1 MSDWRTAVP
10 NGFAALLSIHVLAA
24 GMCKERMTDYVEL
37 HARSAFSF
45 LEGSS
50 MPEFLIQQ
58 AARLEMPAMALL
70 DRNGLYGS
78 ARFHM
83 EGQRCGVQS
92 HIGAELSVSDLGQS
106 LPIASYLPHQHPPE
120 PVRLPLL
127 VESRIG
133 YQNLSRL
140 ITQFKLRENTKA
152 EGAAVIADV
161 EEYGNGL
168 VCLTGGIE
176 GPLAAALAQGGYDA
190 AYETVEKLV
199 RLFGSRNVYVEL
211 QRHFDREEEHR
222 NRAAVRIARSLNLP
236 LLATGG
242 VSYGTPYE
250 REVLDIFTCIRHHT
264 TLDTAGRLLN
274 RNAERHLHTAS
285 EMHKLFYDYPEAIA
299 NTCELSARLG
309 FQLTGL
315 GYEFPAYLVPDG
327 DTMDSFLRKRVD
339 EGVRRRY
346 LPKNDSAL
354 YEKAKLQ
361 AERELRLV
369 ERLGLA
375 GYFLIVWDIVCF
387 CKDNGILIQGRGSAA
402 NSVICYALGIT
413 IVDSVG
419 LDLLFERFLSEE
431 RGEWPDID
439 LDLPSKTDRE
449 RAIQYVYQRYGEL
462 GAAMTANVIT
472 FRNRS
477 SSREVGKAFGFDQR
491 TVAELAGLMSAWE
504 WKAPSDT
511 LENSFKAAG
520 LDMKHRRI
528 AHYLQKCGDVL
539 NLPRNLGQHSGGMVI
554 CQGHLDSVVPI
565 ERASMPG
572 RTVVQWDKDDCSD
585 MGIIKVDLLGLG
597 MLAVLKDTAYL
608 VPQHY
613 GEQLDYAQLPQDD
626 AVYETIEQADTVGLF
641 QIESR
646 AQMSALPRTK
656 PKCFADLSMQVA
668 IIRPGPVTGKFVNPY
683 IARRLGR
690 EPITYLHS
698 SFKPFLERTLGVPL
712 FQEQVMK
719 IGMVAANLSGGEA
732 EELRKAMG
740 GKRSESIIAGLKTR
754 LHEGMTANGFDAS
767 TQEEVMRVLSTVKE
781 FMFPESHAHSFASIA
796 YSSAYT
802 RYHYTAAYT
811 CALFNNQPMGFYSP
825 ATIANDAKRHRVK
838 IVPIDIQRSDWFCTL
853 EELSNADHTRFA
865 DPFAVRMGLKYVK
878 GLRQKVGDAI
888 VEARIMEGPFASEY
902 DLCRRVPSIKKPELV
917 LLAKAG
923 AFNWTGEK
931 HHRRAALWNAERAG
945 QQTGPLFENI
955 PDEHEFQ
962 TVAPL
967 RPMTTEERL
976 VADFES
982 TGVTLG
988 PHPMA
993 YHRAEMNDA
1002 GVLPAASLKGVSD
1015 GMYVSIAGAVIARQ
1029 RPGTAEG
1036 FIFLSLEDETGI
1048 SNAIINPHLY
1058 ERNRIA
1064 VTRGKF
1070 LRIGGTL
1077 QNQDGVINVRA
1088 SALYVLTLSNV
1099 QVRSHDFH

>member
-1 MSDWRTAVP
+1 
-10 NGFAALLSIHVLAA
+10 
-24 GMCKERMTDYVEL
+24 MTDYVEL

-45 LEGSS
+45 LEGAT
-50 MPEFLIQQ
+50 MPEFLMQQ
-58 AARLEMPAMALL
+58 AAHLEMPAMALL
-70 DRNGLYGS
+70 DRNGLYGA

-83 EGQRCGVQS
+83 EGTRCGVRA
-92 HIGAELSVSDLGQS
+92 HIGAEVAVSDLGQRIR
-106 LPIASYLPHQHPPE
+106 PAAYLPHQLPAE
-120 PVRLPLL
+120 AVRLPLL
-127 VESRIG
+127 AESRIG

-140 ITQFKLRENTKA
+140 LTQFKLRETTKA
-152 EGAAVIADV
+152 EGAAVAADV
-161 EEYGNGL
+161 EEYSKGL
-168 VCLTGGIE
+168 VCMTGGIE
-176 GPLAAALAQGGYDA
+176 GPLASELARSGYDA
-190 AYETVEKLV
+190 AHKAVEKLV
-199 RLFGSRNVYVEL
+199 HLFGSGNVYVEL

-222 NRAAVRIARSLNLP
+222 NRAAIRIARSLNLP

-250 REVLDIFTCIRHHT
+250 REVLDIFTCIRHRK
-264 TLDTAGRLLN
+264 TLDTAGRLLS
-274 RNAERHLHTAS
+274 RNAERHLHTAV
-285 EMHKLFYDYPEAIA
+285 EMHRLFYDYPEAVT
-299 NTCELSARLG
+299 NTRELSDRLQ
-309 FQLTGL
+309 FQMTGL
-315 GYEFPAYLVPDG
+315 GYEFPAYPVPDG
-327 DTMDSFLRKRVD
+327 ETMDSFLRKRVD
-339 EGVRRRY
+339 EGMRRRY
-346 LPKNDSAL
+346 LPKNDPAL
-354 YEKAKLQ
+354 YEKAKRQ
-361 AERELRLV
+361 AERELRLI
-369 ERLGLA
+369 EKLGLA
-375 GYFLIVWDIVCF
+375 GYFLIVWDVVCF

-402 NSVICYALGIT
+402 NSVVCYALEIT

-439 LDLPSKTDRE
+439 LDLPSDTDRE

-472 FRNRS
+472 FRSRS
-477 SSREVGKAFGFDQR
+477 ASREVGKALGFDQE
-491 TVAELAGLMSAWE
+491 TAAKLAGLMSAWE

-539 NLPRNLGQHSGGMVI
+539 RLPRNLGQHSGGMVI

-565 ERASMPG
+565 ERATMPG

-597 MLAVLKDTAYL
+597 MLAVLKDAAYL
-608 VPQHY
+608 VPQYY
-613 GEQLDYAQLPQDD
+613 GDQLDYAQLPQDD
-626 AVYETIEQADTVGLF
+626 AVYESIQQADTVGLF

-690 EPITYLHS
+690 EPVTYLHP

-719 IGMVAANLSGGEA
+719 IGMVAANLTGGEA

-740 GKRSESIIAGLKTR
+740 GKRAESIIAGLKTR
-754 LHEGMTANGFDAS
+754 LHEGMTANGFNAAA
-767 TQEEVMRVLSTVKE
+767 QEEVMRVLATVKE

-802 RYHYTAAYT
+802 RYHYPAAYT

-825 ATIANDAKRHRVK
+825 ATIANDAKRHGVK
-838 IVPIDIQRSDWFCTL
+838 IVPIDVQRSDWFCTL
-853 EELSNADHTRFA
+853 EELTENDRARYVGRY
-865 DPFAVRMGLKYVK
+865 AVRMGLKYVK
-878 GLRQKVGDAI
+878 GFRQRVADAI
-888 VEARIMEGPFASEY
+888 TEARMMDGLYASEY
-902 DLCRRVPSIKKPELV
+902 DLCRRVSSIKKAELT

-931 HHRRAALWNAERAG
+931 HHRRTALWNAERAG
-945 QQTGPLFENI
+945 QSAGPLFEHI
-955 PDEHEFQ
+955 RDEHELEAA
-962 TVAPL
+962 APL
-967 RPMTTEERL
+967 RSMTTEERL
-976 VADFES
+976 VADFDS

-993 YHRAEMNDA
+993 YHRVAMNAA
-1002 GVLPAASLKGVSD
+1002 GVLSAASLKGMPD
-1015 GMYVSIAGAVIARQ
+1015 GIYARIAGAVIARQ

-1048 SNAIINPHLY
+1048 SNAIINPQLY
-1058 ERNRIA
+1058 ERNRIT

-1070 LRIGGTL
+1070 LRVDGTL

-1088 SALYVLTLSNV
+1088 SAVHVLALSGV
-1099 QVRSHDFH
+1099 DIRSHDFH

>member
-1 MSDWRTAVP
+1 
-10 NGFAALLSIHVLAA
+10 
-24 GMCKERMTDYVEL
+24 MTDYVEL

-45 LEGSS
+45 LEGAT
-50 MPEFLIQQ
+50 MPEFLMQQ
-58 AARLEMPAMALL
+58 AAHLEMPAMALL
-70 DRNGLYGS
+70 DRNGLYGA

-83 EGQRCGVQS
+83 EGQRCGVRA
-92 HIGAELSVSDLGQS
+92 HIGAEVAVSDLGQR
-106 LPIASYLPHQHPPE
+106 LQPAAYLPHQLPAE

-127 VESRIG
+127 AESRIG

-140 ITQFKLRENTKA
+140 LTQFKLRETTKA
-152 EGAAVIADV
+152 EGAAVVADV
-161 EEYGNGL
+161 EEHSRGL
-168 VCLTGGIE
+168 VCLTGGVE
-176 GPLAAALAQGGYDA
+176 GPLAAALARGGYDA
-190 AYETVEKLV
+190 ALKTVERLV
-199 RLFGSRNVYVEL
+199 HLFGSCNVYVEL

-222 NRAAVRIARSLNLP
+222 NRAAIRIARSLNLP

-250 REVLDIFTCIRHHT
+250 REVLDIFTCIRHRK
-264 TLDTAGRLLN
+264 TLDTAGRLLS
-274 RNAERHLHTAS
+274 RNAERHLHTAV
-285 EMHKLFYDYPEAIA
+285 EMHRLFYDYPEAIA
-299 NTCELSARLG
+299 NTRELSDRLQ
-309 FQLTGL
+309 FQMTGL
-315 GYEFPAYLVPDG
+315 GYEFPAYPVPDG
-327 DTMDSFLRKRVD
+327 QTMDSFLRKRVD
-339 EGVRRRY
+339 EGMRHRY
-346 LPKNDSAL
+346 LPKNEPAL
-354 YEKAKLQ
+354 YEKAKRQ
-361 AERELRLV
+361 AERELRLI
-369 ERLGLA
+369 EKLGLA
-375 GYFLIVWDIVCF
+375 GYFLIVWDVVCF

-402 NSVICYALGIT
+402 NSVVCYALEIT

-472 FRNRS
+472 FRSRS
-477 SSREVGKAFGFDQR
+477 ASREVGKALGFDQD
-491 TVAELAGLMSAWE
+491 TAAKLAGLMSAWE

-528 AHYLQKCGDVL
+528 VHYLQKCGDVL
-539 NLPRNLGQHSGGMVI
+539 SLPRNLGQHSGGMVI

-565 ERASMPG
+565 ERATMPG

-597 MLAVLKDTAYL
+597 MLAVLKDAAYL
-608 VPQHY
+608 VPQYY

-626 AVYETIEQADTVGLF
+626 AVYESIQQADTVGLF

-690 EPITYLHS
+690 EPVTYLHP

-719 IGMVAANLSGGEA
+719 IGMVAANLTGGEA

-754 LHEGMTANGFDAS
+754 LHEGMTANGFSAAA
-767 TQEEVMRVLSTVKE
+767 QEEVMRVLATVKE

-802 RYHYTAAYT
+802 RHHYPAAYT
-811 CALFNNQPMGFYSP
+811 CALFNNQPMGFYPP
-825 ATIANDAKRHRVK
+825 ATIANDAKRHGVK
-838 IVPIDIQRSDWFCTL
+838 IVPIDVQRSDWFCTL
-853 EELSNADHTRFA
+853 EELSEDDRVGYAGRY
-865 DPFAVRMGLKYVK
+865 AVRMGMKYVK
-878 GLRQKVGDAI
+878 GLRQRVADAI
-888 VEARIMEGPFASEY
+888 RESRLLDGPYISEY
-902 DLCRRVPSIKKPELV
+902 DLRRRVSSIKKPELT

-931 HHRRAALWNAERAG
+931 HHRRTALWNAERAG
-945 QQTGPLFENI
+945 QSAGPLFEHVL
-955 PDEHEFQ
+955 DEHELQ
-962 TVAPL
+962 IAAPL

-976 VADFES
+976 VADFVS

-993 YHRAEMNDA
+993 YHRAAMNAA
-1002 GVLPAASLKGVSD
+1002 GVLPAASLRGVPD
-1015 GMYVSIAGAVIARQ
+1015 GTYARIAGAVIARQ

-1048 SNAIINPHLY
+1048 SNAIINPQLY
-1058 ERNRIA
+1058 ERNRIT

-1070 LRIGGTL
+1070 LRVDGTL

-1088 SALYVLTLSNV
+1088 SAVHVLAISDV
-1099 QVRSHDFH
+1099 DMRSHDFH

>member
-1 MSDWRTAVP
+1 
-10 NGFAALLSIHVLAA
+10 
-24 GMCKERMTDYVEL
+24 MTDYVEL

-45 LEGSS
+45 LEGAT
-50 MPEFLIQQ
+50 MPEFLMQQ
-58 AARLEMPAMALL
+58 AAHLEMPAMALL
-70 DRNGLYGS
+70 DRNGLYGA

-83 EGQRCGVQS
+83 EGQRCGVRA
-92 HIGAELSVSDLGQS
+92 HIGAEVAISDLGQR
-106 LPIASYLPHQHPPE
+106 LQPAAYLPHQFPAE

-127 VESRIG
+127 AESRIG

-140 ITQFKLRENTKA
+140 LTQFKLRETTKA
-152 EGAAVIADV
+152 EGAAVVGDV
-161 EEYGNGL
+161 EEYSKGL

-176 GPLAAALAQGGYDA
+176 GPLAAALARGGYDA
-190 AYETVEKLV
+190 AHQAVEKLV
-199 RLFGSRNVYVEL
+199 QLFGSDNVYVEL

-222 NRAAVRIARSLNLP
+222 NRAAIRIARSLNLP

-250 REVLDIFTCIRHHT
+250 REVLDIFTCIRYRK
-264 TLDTAGRLLN
+264 TLDTAGRLLS
-274 RNAERHLHTAS
+274 RNAERHLHTAV
-285 EMHKLFYDYPEAIA
+285 EMRRLFYDYPEAVA
-299 NTCELSARLG
+299 NTRELSDRLQ
-309 FQLTGL
+309 FQMTGL
-315 GYEFPAYLVPDG
+315 GYEFPAYPVPDG
-327 DTMDSFLRKRVD
+327 ETMDSFLRKRVE
-339 EGVRRRY
+339 EGMRRRY
-346 LPKNDSAL
+346 LPKNNPAL
-354 YEKAKLQ
+354 YEKAKRQ
-361 AERELRLV
+361 AERELRLI
-369 ERLGLA
+369 EKLGLA
-375 GYFLIVWDIVCF
+375 GYFLIVWDVVCF

-402 NSVICYALGIT
+402 NSVVCYALEIT

-439 LDLPSKTDRE
+439 LDLPSDTDRE

-472 FRNRS
+472 FRSRS
-477 SSREVGKAFGFDQR
+477 ASREVGKALGFDQE
-491 TVAELAGLMSAWE
+491 TAAKLASLMSAWE

-511 LENSFKAAG
+511 LENSFRAAG

-539 NLPRNLGQHSGGMVI
+539 RLPRNLGQHSGGMVI

-565 ERASMPG
+565 ERATMPG

-608 VPQHY
+608 VPQYY

-626 AVYETIEQADTVGLF
+626 AVYESIQVADTVGLF

-690 EPITYLHS
+690 EPVTYLHP

-719 IGMVAANLSGGEA
+719 IGMVAANLTGGEA

-754 LHEGMTANGFDAS
+754 LHDGMMANGFSAAA
-767 TQEEVMRVLSTVKE
+767 QEEVMRVLATVKE
-781 FMFPESHAHSFASIA
+781 FLFPESHAHSFASIE

-802 RYHYTAAYT
+802 RHHYPAAYT

-825 ATIANDAKRHRVK
+825 FTIANDAKRHRVK
-838 IVPIDIQRSDWFCTL
+838 IVPIDVQRSDWFCTL
-853 EELSNADHTRFA
+853 QELSETDCSRYVGRY
-865 DPFAVRMGLKYVK
+865 AVRMGLKYVK
-878 GLRQKVGDAI
+878 GLRQRVAEAI
-888 VEARIMEGPFASEY
+888 TETRMVDGPFSSEY
-902 DLCRRVPSIKKPELV
+902 DLRRRVSSIKKAELT

-931 HHRRAALWNAERAG
+931 HHRRTALWNAERAG
-945 QQTGPLFENI
+945 QCTGPLFEHVR
-955 PDEHEFQ
+955 DEHELQ
-962 TVAPL
+962 VGAPL
-967 RPMTTEERL
+967 RPMTPEERL
-976 VADFES
+976 VADFDG

-988 PHPMA
+988 PHPMT
-993 YHRAEMNDA
+993 YYRTEMNAA
-1002 GVLPAASLKGVSD
+1002 GVLPAASLRGMPD
-1015 GMYVSIAGAVIARQ
+1015 GTYARIAGAVIARQ

-1048 SNAIINPHLY
+1048 SNAIINPQLY
-1058 ERNRIA
+1058 ERNRTT

-1070 LRIGGTL
+1070 LRVDGTL

-1088 SALYVLTLSNV
+1088 SAVHVLALSDV
-1099 QVRSHDFH
+1099 VMKSHDFH